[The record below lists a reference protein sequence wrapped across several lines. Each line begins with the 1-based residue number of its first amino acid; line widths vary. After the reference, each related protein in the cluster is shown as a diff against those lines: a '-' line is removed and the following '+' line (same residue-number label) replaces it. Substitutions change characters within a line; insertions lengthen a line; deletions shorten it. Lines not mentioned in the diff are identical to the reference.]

1 MTRDQRATPALEPLE
16 EADSAEVTMRL
27 PTRRAAAPAPVRTP
41 TLRVR
46 AGRFML
52 QFAAVRPGE
61 PIIIGRDE
69 SADLRIQ
76 DLTVSKRH
84 ARVEATGSDT
94 VRLHDLGSTNG
105 TTVDGLRVNT
115 AQLRP
120 GDQVEVGA
128 IGLRLDLLS
137 DDELRHLARV
147 VARLESANR
156 DPLTGLLNRVW
167 LDDELPAL
175 VDRYDRAGLPMT
187 CAFVDVDHFKQV
199 NDNFSHA
206 VGDEVLS
213 AIARLLMLGV
223 RDSDPCVRYGG
234 EEILLFLPGS
244 DEVDA
249 LDAAERIRSSIAT
262 HDWGRTAAGLA
273 VTASFG
279 VAERKRG
286 EPIRDWLDRADATLY
301 AAKAAGRNRVFRA
314 GQSR

>member
-1 MTRDQRATPALEPLE
+1 MSRDPHATPGLEPIQE
-16 EADSAEVTMRL
+16 EDSAEVTMRL
-27 PTRRAAAPAPVRTP
+27 PIRRAATPAPPRTP

-46 AGRFML
+46 AGRHML
-52 QFAAVRPGE
+52 QFATVRPGE
-61 PIIIGRDE
+61 PIVIGRDE
-69 SADLRIQ
+69 SADLRIP

-84 ARVEATGSDT
+84 ARVEAVGDGT

-105 TTVDGLRVNT
+105 TTLDGMSITTAHLRS
-115 AQLRP
+115 

-167 LDDELPAL
+167 LEEELPSL
-175 VDRYDRAGLPMT
+175 VERYDRAGLPLT
-187 CAFVDVDHFKQV
+187 CAFVDVDHFKRV
-199 NDNFSHA
+199 NDTFSHA

-223 RDSDPCVRYGG
+223 RDADPCVRYGG

-244 DEVDA
+244 DESDA
-249 LDAAERIRSSIAT
+249 IDAAERIRASIAA
-262 HDWGRTAAGLA
+262 HDWGRTAAGLG

-279 VAERKRG
+279 VAERVRG
-286 EPIRDWLDRADATLY
+286 EDTRAWLDRADAALY
-301 AAKAAGRNRVFRA
+301 AAKRAGRNRVYRA
-314 GQSR
+314 GRPG